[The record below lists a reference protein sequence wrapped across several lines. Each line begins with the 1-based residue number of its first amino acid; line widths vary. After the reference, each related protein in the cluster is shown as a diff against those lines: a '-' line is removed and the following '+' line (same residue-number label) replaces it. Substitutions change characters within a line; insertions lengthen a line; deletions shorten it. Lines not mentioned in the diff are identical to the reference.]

1 MSLGLCGAL
10 SKSTQTPC
18 KNIAGKGTD
27 HFGEGRC
34 RLHGGATPIKHGL
47 YSRVR
52 RTRLG
57 KRIAEIENDPHILD
71 LSQELAVLKVLA
83 EQAVEA
89 YQEHEAALQ
98 SWYRAESPLYNKLLG
113 TSDAR
118 EICDSVVALRS
129 VGLERPKELPD
140 AKIITTIIA
149 EIGRTQDRIRQ
160 AETVVTRDQMIRLFD
175 RMAGVVR
182 QYTDDQTLQRIREGW
197 MNLPRED
204 DEHDPSTRLS
214 WRGRTNSIRWQSTE
228 ERSRRGS
235 DV

>member
-1 MSLGLCGAL
+1 MSSSLCGAL

-27 HFGEGRC
+27 HIGVGRC

-57 KRIAEIENDPHILD
+57 KRIAEIENDPQILD
-71 LSQELAVLKVLA
+71 LSQELAVLKALA
-83 EQAVEA
+83 EQAVET
-89 YQEHEAALQ
+89 YQEHEAALL
-98 SWYRAESPLYNKLLG
+98 SWYRAESPLYNKLLE

-118 EICDSVVALRS
+118 EIRDAVVALRS
-129 VGLERPKELPD
+129 VGVERPKERPD

-160 AETVVTRDQMIRLFD
+160 AETVVTRDQMLRVFD
-175 RMAGVVR
+175 DLAGVVR
-182 QYTDDQTLQRIREGW
+182 QYTDDETVQRVRDGW
-197 MNLPRED
+197 MNL
-204 DEHDPSTRLS
+204 RLE
-214 WRGRTNSIRWQSTE
+214 GR
-228 ERSRRGS
+228 
-235 DV
+235 